1 MFPFSAA
8 AILLAAS
15 CLIMSN
21 ELKGQQRLAIKNG
34 ESVELHPVY
43 YVSHCHSIMLGRPE
57 IEVLEGPPELTF
69 SIREEPVLPRRQGCA
84 ANVPGGMLLLMAKGV
99 TEKMEA
105 KLTYRVKYSTKDG
118 PRQTSSAYIVSVAA
132 IVFNPKTSPYRDV
145 YLRRSAWGQPQSRPT
160 AAMSQCCPNRAS
172 SLT

>member
-1 MFPFSAA
+1 MIRRIFPFSAA

-43 YVSHCHSIMLGRPE
+43 YVSHCHSIMLGLPE

-69 SIREEPVLPRRQGCA
+69 SIREEPVLPRRQSCA
-84 ANVPGGMLLLMAKGV
+84 AKVPGGMLLLMAKGV

-118 PRQTSSAYIVSVAA
+118 PRQTSSAYIVSV
-132 IVFNPKTSPYRDV
+132 FP
-145 YLRRSAWGQPQSRPT
+145 
-160 AAMSQCCPNRAS
+160 
-172 SLT
+172 